1 MKKIV
6 AIMLAALMIVSSIA
20 LVSCDTDDGKYV
32 VGVCQLVQHPAL
44 DAATQGFI
52 DTLKAEFGDDIE
64 ILNENASND
73 PATCT
78 TIVNNFVSKKVD
90 LIMANA
96 TPALQAAAQQEN
108 IPVLGTSI
116 TEYGVALNIDN
127 FNGLVGSN
135 VSGTS
140 DLAPL
145 DEQAQMIIDLFPE
158 AAKVAL
164 LYCSAE
170 PNSEYQVKEV
180 RRLLVEKGL
189 KDADIKDFKFT
200 DSNDV
205 SVVSAAAATFAD
217 VIYVPTDNTAA
228 SCAETIRGAIGNT
241 PLIAGEEGI
250 CSGCGVA
257 TLAIS
262 YYDLGVATGKMAI
275 KILKGE
281 AKIEEMKIEY
291 AGQSTKKYNAER
303 CAEIGYDVE
312 ALKAAGYVAI
322 GE

>member
-1 MKKIV
+1 
-6 AIMLAALMIVSSIA
+6 MLAALIIVSSLA
-20 LVSCDTDDGKYV
+20 LVSCDTDDGKYT

-73 PATCT
+73 PSTCT

-116 TEYGVALNIDN
+116 TEYGVALGIDG
-127 FNGLVGSN
+127 FDGLVGSN

-145 DEQAQMIIDLFPE
+145 DQQAKMIRDLFPE
-158 AAKVAL
+158 AKKVAL
-164 LYCSAE
+164 LYCASEA
-170 PNSEYQVKEV
+170 NSEYQVKEI
-180 RRLLVEKGL
+180 RRLLVENGL
-189 KDADIKDFKFT
+189 KDADIKDYKFT

-205 SVVSAAAATFAD
+205 STVSAAAAAFAD

-228 SCAETIRGAIGNT
+228 SCAETISGVIGDV
-241 PLIAGEEGI
+241 PLIAGDEGI

-257 TLAIS
+257 TLCID
-262 YYDLGVATGKMAI
+262 YYDLGVATGNMAI

-281 AKIEEMKIEY
+281 AKVEEMKIEY
-291 AGQSTKKYNAER
+291 SAEFTKKYNPQR
-303 CAEIGYDVE
+303 CEELDIDVE

-322 GE
+322 GD